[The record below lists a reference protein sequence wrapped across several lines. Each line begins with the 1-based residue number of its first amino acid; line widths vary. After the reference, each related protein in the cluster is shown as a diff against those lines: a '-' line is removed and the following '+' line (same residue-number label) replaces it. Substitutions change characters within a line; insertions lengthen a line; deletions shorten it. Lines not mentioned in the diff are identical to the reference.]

1 MTRRLIAALRFL
13 REAWYE
19 STGWLE
25 ENGLAV
31 PLFWLLFLTFMA
43 LGLWQMTDLGN
54 LSRRP

>member
-1 MTRRLIAALRFL
+1 MARRLIVALRFL
-13 REAWYE
+13 RELWYE

-31 PLFWLLFLTFMA
+31 PFFWLLFLAFMA
-43 LGLWQMTDLGN
+43 LGLWQMTDLEN